1 MFNVQREHLEK
12 ILTNIHDIDNIEVN
26 ILFGINIQNY
36 KVNFVCQHEDICM
49 TLYNSDILSSIEYFN
64 SLYEISTSLYALISK
79 GLTNVVNFMLFDK
92 YLKIN
97 NGNME
102 LSIKKYQ
109 DTKKS
114 FYDQLTF
121 YEIPEWN
128 YNDNFEISPLVL
140 TNTLDIAKNIND
152 EVKISLTMNKLII
165 YSKNDTIKF
174 KHNIDIVYNNN
185 NFDIKKPFYFNAIKL
200 HHFVNKCLQKD
211 VILKVSFYNNIFR
224 ARYDKYDIIMAP
236 LM

>member
-12 ILTNIHDIDNIEVN
+12 ILTNIHNIDDTEVN

-36 KVNFVCQHEDICM
+36 KVNFVCQHEDVCM
-49 TLYNSDILSSIEYFN
+49 TLYNSNILSSIEYFN
-64 SLYEISTSLYALISK
+64 SLYEFSASLSLIISK
-79 GLTNVVNFMLFDK
+79 GLTNVVNFVLFDN

-102 LSIKKYQ
+102 LSIKKYE
-109 DTKKS
+109 DNNS

-128 YNDNFEISPLVL
+128 DNDNFEISPVVL
-140 TNTLDIAKNIND
+140 SNTLDIAKNIND
-152 EVKISLTMNKLII
+152 EVKISLTTNKLII

-174 KHNIDIVYNNN
+174 KHSIDIVYDNGL
-185 NFDIKKPFYFNAIKL
+185 DLKKTFYFNVTKL
-200 HHFVNKCLQKD
+200 HYFVNMSLQKD
-211 VILKVSFYNNIFR
+211 VILKLSFYNNIFR
-224 ARYDKYDIIMAP
+224 GRYDNYDILMAP

>member
-64 SLYEISTSLYALISK
+64 SLYELSISLYALISK
-79 GLTNVVNFMLFDK
+79 GLTNVVNFMLFDN

-102 LSIKKYQ
+102 LSIKKYE
-109 DTKKS
+109 DNNKS

-128 YNDNFEISPLVL
+128 DNDNFEISPLVL
-140 TNTLDIAKNIND
+140 SNTLDIAKNIND
-152 EVKISLTMNKLII
+152 EVKMSLTMNKLII
-165 YSKNDTIKF
+165 YSKNETIKF
-174 KHNIDIVYNNN
+174 KHSIDIVYNNKLDTKSTFN
-185 NFDIKKPFYFNAIKL
+185 FNATKL
-200 HHFVNKCLQKD
+200 HHFVNMSLDKD
-211 VILKVSFYNNIFR
+211 VILKLSFYNNIFR
-224 ARYDKYDIIMAP
+224 GRYDNYDILMAP

>member
-12 ILTNIHDIDNIEVN
+12 ILTNIHDNTEVN

-36 KVNFVCQHEDICM
+36 KVNFVCQHEDVCM

-64 SLYEISTSLYALISK
+64 SLYEISTSLYVLISK
-79 GLTNVVNFMLFDK
+79 GLTNVVNFMLFDN

-102 LSIKKYQ
+102 LSIKKYE
-109 DTKKS
+109 DNNK
-114 FYDQLTF
+114 FYDQLTY

-128 YNDNFEISPLVL
+128 DNDNFEISPLVFN
-140 TNTLDIAKNIND
+140 NTIEIAKNIND
-152 EVKISLTMNKLII
+152 EIKVSLMMNKLIF
-165 YSKNDTIKF
+165 YSKNDTVKF
-174 KHNIDIVYNNN
+174 KHTIDIVYNNN
-185 NFDIKKPFYFNAIKL
+185 VDIKKTFYFNAHKL

-211 VILKVSFYNNIFR
+211 VILKLSFYNNIFR
-224 ARYDKYDIIMAP
+224 ARYDKYDILMAP

>member
-1 MFNVQREHLEK
+1 
-12 ILTNIHDIDNIEVN
+12 
-26 ILFGINIQNY
+26 
-36 KVNFVCQHEDICM
+36 M

-79 GLTNVVNFMLFDK
+79 GLTDVVNFMLFDN

-174 KHNIDIVYNNN
+174 KHSIDIVYNKGL
-185 NFDIKKPFYFNAIKL
+185 DIKKTFYFNITKL
-200 HHFVNKCLQKD
+200 HYFVKLSLQKD
-211 VILKVSFYNNIFR
+211 VILKLSFYNNIFR
-224 ARYDKYDIIMAP
+224 GRYDKYDILMAP

>member
-12 ILTNIHDIDNIEVN
+12 IITNIHNIDDTEVN

-36 KVNFVCQHEDICM
+36 KVNFVCQHEDVCM

-64 SLYEISTSLYALISK
+64 SLYEFSTSLFTLISK
-79 GLTNVVNFMLFDK
+79 GLTNVVNFVLFDN

-102 LSIKKYQ
+102 LSIKKYV
-109 DTKKS
+109 DNNT

-128 YNDNFEISPLVL
+128 YNENFEISPLIL
-140 TNTLDIAKNIND
+140 SNTLDIAKNIND
-152 EVKISLTMNKLII
+152 EVKISLMTNKLII

-174 KHNIDIVYNNN
+174 KHSIDIVYNKL
-185 NFDIKKPFYFNAIKL
+185 DIKSTFYFNANKL

-211 VILKVSFYNNIFR
+211 VILKLSFYNNIFR
-224 ARYDKYDIIMAP
+224 GRYDKYDILMAP

>member
-12 ILTNIHDIDNIEVN
+12 IITNIHNIDDTEVN

-36 KVNFVCQHEDICM
+36 KVNFVCQHEDVCM
-49 TLYNSDILSSIEYFN
+49 TLYKSDILSSIEYFN
-64 SLYEISTSLYALISK
+64 SLYEFSSSMYALISK
-79 GLTNVVNFMLFDK
+79 GLTNVVNFVLFDN

-102 LSIKKYQ
+102 LSIKKYV
-109 DTKKS
+109 DNNT

-128 YNDNFEISPLVL
+128 YNENFEISPLIL
-140 TNTLDIAKNIND
+140 SNTLDIAKNIND
-152 EVKISLTMNKLII
+152 EVKISLMTNKLII

-174 KHNIDIVYNNN
+174 KHSIDIVYNKL
-185 NFDIKKPFYFNAIKL
+185 DIKRTFYFNATKL
-200 HHFVNKCLQKD
+200 HYFVNLCLQKD
-211 VILKVSFYNNIFR
+211 IILKLSFYNNIFR
-224 ARYDKYDIIMAP
+224 GIYDKYEILMAP

>member
-12 ILTNIHDIDNIEVN
+12 ILTNIHNIDDTEVN

-36 KVNFVCQHEDICM
+36 KVKFVCQHEDICM

-64 SLYEISTSLYALISK
+64 SLYELSTSMYALISK
-79 GLTNVVNFMLFDK
+79 GLTNVVNFMLFDN

-109 DTKKS
+109 DTNKS

-128 YNDNFEISPLVL
+128 DNDNFEISPVVL
-140 TNTLDIAKNIND
+140 SNTLDIAKNIND
-152 EVKISLTMNKLII
+152 EVKISLITNKLIF
-165 YSKNDTIKF
+165 YSKNENIKF
-174 KHNIDIVYNNN
+174 KHSIDIVYNNEL
-185 NFDIKKPFYFNAIKL
+185 DIKSTFYFNANKL

-211 VILKVSFYNNIFR
+211 VILKLSFYNNIFR
-224 ARYDKYDIIMAP
+224 GRYDKYDILMAP

>member
-12 ILTNIHDIDNIEVN
+12 ILTNIHNIDDTEVN

-36 KVNFVCQHEDICM
+36 KVNFVCQHEDVCM

-64 SLYEISTSLYALISK
+64 SLYEFSASLSVLISK
-79 GLTNVVNFMLFDK
+79 GLTNVVNFVLFDN

-102 LSIKKYQ
+102 LSIKKYV
-109 DTKKS
+109 DNKS
-114 FYDQLTF
+114 FYDQLTY

-128 YNDNFEISPLVL
+128 NNDNFDISPVVL
-140 TNTLDIAKNIND
+140 SNTLDIAKNIND
-152 EVKISLTMNKLII
+152 EVKISLITNKLII

-174 KHNIDIVYNNN
+174 KHSIDIVYNKGL
-185 NFDIKKPFYFNAIKL
+185 DIKKTFYFNITKL
-200 HHFVNKCLQKD
+200 HYFVKLSLQKD
-211 VILKVSFYNNIFR
+211 VILKLSFYNNIFR
-224 ARYDKYDIIMAP
+224 GRYDKYDILMAP

>member
-12 ILTNIHDIDNIEVN
+12 IITNIHNIHDNELN

-36 KVNFVCQHEDICM
+36 KVNFVCQHEDVCM

-64 SLYEISTSLYALISK
+64 SLYELSTSLYALISK
-79 GLTNVVNFMLFDK
+79 GLTNVVNFMLFDN

-102 LSIKKYQ
+102 LSIKKYE
-109 DTKKS
+109 DNNS

-121 YEIPEWN
+121 YEIPDWN
-128 YNDNFEISPLVL
+128 DNDNFEISPLVL
-140 TNTLDIAKNIND
+140 SNTLDIAKNIDD
-152 EVKISLTMNKLII
+152 EVKISLITNKLII
-165 YSKNDTIKF
+165 YSKNDSIKF
-174 KHNIDIVYNNN
+174 KHSIDIEYDNG
-185 NFDIKKPFYFNAIKL
+185 FDNKKTFYFNVTKL
-200 HHFVNKCLQKD
+200 HYFVNLCLQKD
-211 VILKVSFYNNIFR
+211 VILKISFYNNIFR
-224 ARYDKYDIIMAP
+224 GRYDNYDILIAP